1 MIGKSWALPTLPL
14 LRGFMAK
21 FCDRVKH
28 SRGLNHRPTHF
39 FREVFELLDI
49 MIKNYMG
56 NFGMKNPYLALFSFL
71 MNLTWTWITLLVVA
85 RRVDIAMVKQSLSTL
100 DVAREAFLLSTIIY
114 AVLAIV
120 EILLYRRFS
129 ASNPSQSA
137 LSAELPR
144 LAVVAIFLIMLNHF
158 PFLFW
163 VCLFM
168 LIYGL
173 LFSTADRFL
182 PSLTRLFN
190 VQPTQEKLWQYW
202 LKLML
207 GFFVCHILM
216 MPVLFVGANFVINQ
230 QMTIGGMLMAQ
241 SIVVP
246 ALASLFRLLNEYH
259 PPGFSRRN
267 W

>member
-1 MIGKSWALPTLPL
+1 MKS
-14 LRGFMAK
+14 
-21 FCDRVKH
+21 
-28 SRGLNHRPTHF
+28 
-39 FREVFELLDI
+39 
-49 MIKNYMG
+49 
-56 NFGMKNPYLALFSFL
+56 PYLALCSL
-71 MNLTWTWITLLVVA
+71 LINLIWIWITLLVTA
-85 RRVDIAMVKQSLSTL
+85 RRADTAIVSQSLSTL
-100 DVAREAFLLSTIIY
+100 HVAGEVFLLSTIIY

-120 EILLYRRFS
+120 ETLLYRRFS
-129 ASNPSQSA
+129 ATNPSRLTLA
-137 LSAELPR
+137 TELPR
-144 LAVVAIFLIMLNHF
+144 LFVVAYLLIMLNYSS
-158 PFLFW
+158 FLFW
-163 VCLFM
+163 VCSSM
-168 LIYGL
+168 GIYGL

-230 QMTIGGMLMAQ
+230 QMTVGGMLLAQ

-246 ALASLFRLLNEYH
+246 ALSSLFRLLNEYH
-259 PPGFSRRN
+259 PPGFSHRN